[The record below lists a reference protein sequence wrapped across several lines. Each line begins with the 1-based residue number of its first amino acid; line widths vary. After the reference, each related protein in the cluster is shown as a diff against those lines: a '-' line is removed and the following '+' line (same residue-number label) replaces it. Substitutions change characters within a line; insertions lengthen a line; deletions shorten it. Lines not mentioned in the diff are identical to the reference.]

1 MMVSLTNN
9 QRHDA
14 YWKQR
19 MDDILRYVDEVD
31 IELFAE
37 LTELYGEFSRRVQK
51 EVFAFYSKYAQENEL
66 TLQEAKKKLRGMDL
80 SDYQANARRY
90 LEDTRDNPELWRRLN
105 EQYQSSQGLR
115 LDALELELDYRIG
128 QLNEQVTRRFDQ
140 YVRQVA
146 GYAYQKIVN
155 DISRVPINQPALEQV
170 IMRPWN
176 GYNYSEAVWGNT
188 HHLAEHLK
196 KVFKN
201 GFIRGLSAREIASDV
216 RKQFDVA
223 KHRAET
229 LVRTEGTH
237 IVNSATTQ
245 RYREFGLKYY
255 QLHIH
260 LDNRTSAICK
270 RLAKADKTYA
280 LDEAEPGV
288 TAPPFHYNCRTTMIP
303 SEEELNEEHWV
314 EDEHIKGA
322 HGAKY
327 YERDATMDKWAN
339 KEDVSREKHAYSQY
353 NAIKNRN
360 AEHEIEKIYNNLRGS
375 QEYDT
380 VEKQEIRRAFNH
392 VFHKKHQLENGY
404 GLFDPDYDMAQS
416 WTRLIDGKSVY
427 SHDITLLYHEAY
439 ESKLMQEKN
448 MNYEDAHLETQKYFN
463 YTRDVKEFN
472 ERRGK

>member
-105 EQYQSSQGLR
+105 EQYQSSRGLR

-270 RLAKADKTYA
+270 RLAKVDKTYA

-314 EDEHIKGA
+314 EDDDHQVFKTKDDPMREYFGSMFDSHPEETKKLIDELKDMGVEINFKNRDVMNY
-322 HGAKY
+322 GPSPRIGQPGQLNI
-327 YERDATMDKWAN
+327 YEKASYSALLHEYTHVKDDEKMGWQGMANLMDTKIA
-339 KEDVSREKHAYSQY
+339 VSFEKHAYDAEIKLAKLH
-353 NAIKNRN
+353 NAPKSYIMRLEELKEESINYLRNR
-360 AEHEIEKIYNNLRGS
+360 
-375 QEYDT
+375 
-380 VEKQEIRRAFNH
+380 
-392 VFHKKHQLENGY
+392 
-404 GLFDPDYDMAQS
+404 
-416 WTRLIDGKSVY
+416 
-427 SHDITLLYHEAY
+427 
-439 ESKLMQEKN
+439 
-448 MNYEDAHLETQKYFN
+448 
-463 YTRDVKEFN
+463 
-472 ERRGK
+472 